1 MLATGVQ
8 FSTVHQNAQHRFMLW
23 RDGLRCHGSIYEV
36 GLRTPLKP
44 QLEFSAREHSTN
56 FASLAQSGEHYTV
69 TVEVR
74 GSKPLRG
81 AKQYIPGVNGSMTVS
96 KTAGGG
102 SNPSGYA
109 KSLCTVRLS
118 G

>member
-56 FASLAQSGEHYTV
+56 FRSLV
-69 TVEVR
+69 
-74 GSKPLRG
+74 KLNI
-81 AKQYIPGVNGSMTVS
+81 IPVYEIGD
-96 KTAGGG
+96 GGL
-102 SNPSGYA
+102 NPSGPA
-109 KSLCTVRLS
+109 S
-118 G
+118 